1 LDNERVVRKQELT
14 REAQGVKWSA
24 IGDSFP
30 SLKNAYSTGYYRDC
44 ERVLIKDN
52 FPNLRQARVLK
63 TDLWN
68 EARSTEL
75 LFWLSD
81 QGANGVGVD
90 IALSTARL
98 AKSNRNGHRAH
109 MLVADVRDL
118 PFADGSFD
126 YIYSMGTIEHLPD
139 YEQAAVELYRVLAP
153 GGRAIIGVPNL
164 HDPFLRPLTVGLL
177 SMMGKYPYSPE
188 RAFSSKSLR
197 HMLSDAGFR
206 VRGVSGALFMPGW
219 LRMLDLLFHTKNM
232 RLAAFTAWAT
242 KPFAWLYNKFPWLRR
257 HSYLVAAI
265 VEKPSAWAKVTP
277 LEQTEPLPAIHDA
290 AA

>member
-1 LDNERVVRKQELT
+1 M
-14 REAQGVKWSA
+14 KWADLGS
-24 IGDSFP
+24 SFP
-30 SLKNAYSTGYYRDC
+30 SLKNAYSTDYYRDC
-44 ERVLIKDN
+44 ERLLIKDN
-52 FPNLRQARVLK
+52 FPNLREARVLK

-75 LFWLSD
+75 LFWLSE

-98 AKSNRNGHRAH
+98 AMSNRNGHRAH

-118 PFADGSFD
+118 PFAEGSFD
-126 YIYSMGTIEHLPD
+126 YIYSMGTIEHMPD
-139 YEQAAVELYRVLAP
+139 YQQAAAELYRVLAP

-177 SMMGKYPYSPE
+177 SMVGKYPYSPE
-188 RAFSSKSLR
+188 KAFSSKALR
-197 HMLSDAGFR
+197 HMLSDVGFQ

-219 LRMLDLLFHTKNM
+219 LRMLDLLLHTKNM
-232 RLAAFTAWAT
+232 RLAALTARCT
-242 KPFAWLYNKFPWLRR
+242 KPFAWLYKKFPKLRR

-265 VEKPSAWAKVTP
+265 VERP
-277 LEQTEPLPAIHDA
+277 LALPDVAAFEKAASISVIHDVA
-290 AA
+290 A

>member
-1 LDNERVVRKQELT
+1 MELNRKADN
-14 REAQGVKWSA
+14 AKWSD

-44 ERVLIKDN
+44 ERVLIREN
-52 FPNLRQARVLK
+52 FPDLRQARVLK

-98 AKSNRNGHRAH
+98 ALSNRNGHRAQ
-109 MLVADVRDL
+109 MAVADVRDL
-118 PFADGSFD
+118 PFPDGSFD
-126 YIYSMGTIEHLPD
+126 YVYSMGTIEHFPD
-139 YEQAAVELYRVLAP
+139 YRQAAAELYRVLTP

-164 HDPFLRPLTVGLL
+164 HDPFLRPLVVRLL
-177 SMMGKYPYSPE
+177 SLAGKYPYSPE
-188 RAFSSKSLR
+188 KAFSPKSLQR
-197 HMLSDAGFR
+197 MLSETGFQ
-206 VRGVSGALFMPGW
+206 VRGMSGALFMPGW
-219 LRMLDLLFHTKNM
+219 LRMLDCLCHTRNM

-242 KPFAWLYNKFPWLRR
+242 KPFAWLYNRFPQLRK

-265 VEKPSAWAKVTP
+265 VERPTATAENAGMENAESMT
-277 LEQTEPLPAIHDA
+277 AIRDVA
-290 AA
+290 A